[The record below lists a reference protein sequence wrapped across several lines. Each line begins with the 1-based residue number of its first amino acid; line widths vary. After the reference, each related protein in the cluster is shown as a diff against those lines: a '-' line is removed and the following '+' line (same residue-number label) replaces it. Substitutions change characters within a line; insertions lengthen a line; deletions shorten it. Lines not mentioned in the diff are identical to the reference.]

1 MFIGIQ
7 GPLFF
12 HASKHH
18 NINYSCWNNMLTKKK
33 EVYGKHLVL
42 KDDMLYQCHKRSV
55 DVITG
60 STTNSKCLMKA
71 VENALANR
79 TQLK

>member
-1 MFIGIQ
+1 M
-7 GPLFF
+7 
-12 HASKHH
+12 
-18 NINYSCWNNMLTKKK
+18 
-33 EVYGKHLVL
+33 